1 MSNIGKIFIC
11 STPIGNLSDISAHL
25 SDALSSADTIF
36 AEDTRVTSKL
46 LAHLELE
53 KPLKRL
59 DENVM
64 DKHVTDVIDAAK
76 AGEIV
81 AYCSDAGTPGVSD
94 PGLKIVEAARQAN
107 IDVEVVPGPSAV
119 LAAYVASGFTNQ
131 NFYFGGFLPRK
142 DNARKNELDNLSK
155 LDAVLIFYES
165 PNRLVKTLETIAEVF
180 VDTPVSVCRELTKMH
195 EEVAIGPA
203 GDVYE
208 EFKQRES
215 IKGEIVIC
223 VDSKPVEAQPEMD
236 PTNKLANYL
245 SSSGFKSSEISS
257 VLQDV
262 FGVSKNDAYQ
272 IALNAK
278 E

>member
-1 MSNIGKIFIC
+1 MQEFGKIMIC
-11 STPIGNLSDISAHL
+11 ATPIGNLDDISQHL
-25 SDALSSADTIF
+25 VDALTSADTIF

-46 LAHLELE
+46 IAHLQLE
-53 KPLKRL
+53 KPIKRL

-64 DKHVTDVIDAAK
+64 DKHAADVISAAES
-76 AGEIV
+76 GQIV

-107 IDVEVVPGPSAV
+107 VDVEVVPGPSAV

-131 NFYFGGFLPRK
+131 KFFFGGFLPRK
-142 DNARKNELDNLSK
+142 DNARKNELEALAK

-165 PNRLVKTLETIAEVF
+165 PNRLVKTLELIAEVF
-180 VDTPVSVCRELTKMH
+180 GEGQVSVCRELTKMH
-195 EEVAIGPA
+195 EEVSIGPA
-203 GDVYE
+203 SDVFE

-223 VDSKPVEAQPEMD
+223 VDSKPKEEEPEVE

-245 SSSGFKSSEISS
+245 ANSGFKSSEISS

-262 FGVSKNDAYQ
+262 FGVSKNEAYQ
-272 IALNAK
+272 IALDAK